1 MSNRFKQ
8 SIDNLRN
15 KPDKSVGINEENEAK
30 AESVSNNTV
39 LDNILSTIPK
49 ESQGKNYAFY
59 LSNEIGEAVAKVA
72 KQKGISKSKLVE
84 NILKQVLL
92 GGVLSDK

>member
-8 SIDNLRN
+8 SIDNLQT
-15 KPDKSVGINEENEAK
+15 KAAINEKTETKSEKTEPAI
-30 AESVSNNTV
+30 NNTV
-39 LDNILSTIPK
+39 LDNILEAIPK
-49 ESQGKNYAFY
+49 ETQRKNYAFY
-59 LSNEIGEAVAKVA
+59 LSNEIAEAITKVA